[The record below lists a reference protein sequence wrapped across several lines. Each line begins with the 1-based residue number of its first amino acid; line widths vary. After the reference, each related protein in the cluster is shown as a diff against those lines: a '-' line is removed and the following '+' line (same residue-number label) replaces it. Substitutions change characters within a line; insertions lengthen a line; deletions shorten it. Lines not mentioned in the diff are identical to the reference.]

1 VDLTRRDLGKLALAA
16 IPASRLIAKPNSTFD
31 GVHVGVITYSYRSMP
46 GANDAEALLK
56 YIVDS
61 GISGIELMAPA
72 AEIYAGS
79 PAPAGRGGGGGG
91 GGQGRGPGVEPGAA
105 PPGGQAAGAGAAQGA
120 GPGGAPGGPGGAGRG
135 RGGRPP
141 MTPEQQAAQQA
152 RVEELKKWRLSV
164 SMDKYKAM
172 RKMYNDAGVNIY
184 AFKLEPTP
192 SMSDE
197 EYEYIFHVADTLGA
211 NHVTLEL
218 SGDAAF
224 TQRIGDFAAKK
235 KMVVAYHAHT
245 QATITA
251 WDAVLAQSK
260 GNAIN
265 LDCGHYVAGTSE
277 SPILLILKHHD
288 RIASMHLKDR
298 KKASNGG
305 ANLPWGQGETP
316 IKEIL
321 TLMRKEKYK
330 FPASIELE
338 YQIPEGS
345 DAVVETSKCVQF
357 CKNALA

>member
-1 VDLTRRDLGKLALAA
+1 MDLTRRDLGKLALAA
-16 IPASRLIAKPNSTFD
+16 IPASKLLAKPNSKFD
-31 GVHVGVITYSYRSMP
+31 SVQIGVITYSYRSMP

-61 GISGIELMAPA
+61 GVSGIELMGPA

-79 PAPAGRGGGGGG
+79 PASAGRAGGGAGAGRGGG
-91 GGQGRGPGVEPGAA
+91 RRA
-105 PPGGQAAGAGAAQGA
+105 PL
-120 GPGGAPGGPGGAGRG
+120 
-135 RGGRPP
+135 
-141 MTPEQQAAQQA
+141 TPEQQAAQQA
-152 RVEELKKWRLSV
+152 RAAELKAWRLSV
-164 SMDKYKAM
+164 SMDKYEAL
-172 RKMYNDAGVNIY
+172 RKMYNDAGVDIY
-184 AFKLEPTP
+184 AFKLEPNP
-192 SMSDE
+192 NMSDE

-218 SGDAAF
+218 SNNAAF
-224 TQRIGDFAAKK
+224 TKRIGDFAAKK
-235 KMVVAYHAHT
+235 KMRVAYHAHT
-245 QATITA
+245 QASLTA
-251 WDAVLAQSK
+251 WDAVLEQST

-265 LDCGHYVAGTSE
+265 LDCGHFVAGTSE
-277 SPILLILKHHD
+277 SPIPLIRKHSS

-305 ANLPWGQGETP
+305 ANLVWGQGETP

-321 TLMRKEKYK
+321 MLMRQEKYK

-338 YQIPEGS
+338 YDIPEGS

>member
-1 VDLTRRDLGKLALAA
+1 LL
-16 IPASRLIAKPNSTFD
+16 AKPNSNFD
-31 GVHVGVITYSYRSMP
+31 GVQVGTITYSYRSMP

-61 GISGIELMAPA
+61 GVSAIELMGPA

-79 PAPAGRGGGGGG
+79 PAAAGRGGGAGRGPGGGPGGGGGGAGRAPGGGGGG
-91 GGQGRGPGVEPGAA
+91 GGRA
-105 PPGGQAAGAGAAQGA
+105 PL
-120 GPGGAPGGPGGAGRG
+120 
-135 RGGRPP
+135 
-141 MTPEQQAAQQA
+141 TPEQQAAQQA
-152 RVEELKKWRLSV
+152 RADELKKWRLSV
-164 SMDKYKAM
+164 PMDKYKAM

-184 AFKLEPTP
+184 AFKLEPNP
-192 SMSDE
+192 NMSDE

-218 SGDAAF
+218 SNNAAF

-235 KMVVAYHAHT
+235 RMMVAYHAHT
-245 QATITA
+245 QATMTA
-251 WDAVLAQSK
+251 WDGVLAQSK

-265 LDCGHYVAGTSE
+265 LDCGHFVAGTSE
-277 SPILLILKHHD
+277 SPIPVILKHHD

-298 KKASNGG
+298 QKATTGG

-321 TLMRKEKYK
+321 QTMRKEKYK

-345 DAVVETSKCVQF
+345 DAVVETTKCVQF

>member
-16 IPASRLIAKPNSTFD
+16 LPASRLLAKPNSNFD
-31 GVHVGVITYSYRSMP
+31 GVQVGVITYSYRSMP

-61 GISGIELMAPA
+61 GISGIELMGPA

-79 PAPAGRGGGGGG
+79 PAAAGRGGGGGG
-91 GGQGRGPGVEPGAA
+91 GGRGRGPGGGPGRGPDGAA
-105 PPGGQAAGAGAAQGA
+105 
-120 GPGGAPGGPGGAGRG
+120 APGGPARGPGG
-135 RGGRPP
+135 GGRPP
-141 MTPEQQAAQQA
+141 LTPEQQAAQQNRA
-152 RVEELKKWRLSV
+152 EELKKWRLSV
-164 SMDKYKAM
+164 SMDKYKAL
-172 RKMYNDAGVNIY
+172 RKMYNDAGVDIY
-184 AFKLEPTP
+184 AFKLEPNP
-192 SMSDE
+192 NMSDE
-197 EYEYIFHVADTLGA
+197 EYEYIFHVADTLGS

-218 SGDAAF
+218 SNNAEF
-224 TQRIGDFAAKK
+224 TRRIGDFAAKK
-235 KMVVAYHAHT
+235 KMRVAYHAHL

-251 WDAVLAQSK
+251 WDAVLEQST

-277 SPILLILKHHD
+277 SPIPLIQKHSS
-288 RIASMHLKDR
+288 RIASIHLKDR
-298 KKASNGG
+298 MKASNGA

-321 TLMRKEKYK
+321 TLMRAQKYK

>member
-1 VDLTRRDLGKLALAA
+1 LGDAEEEDPVVLTRRDLGKLALAA
-16 IPASRLIAKPNSTFD
+16 LPAAKLLAKPNSKFE
-31 GVHVGVITYSYRSMP
+31 GVQIGVITYSYRSMP

-61 GISGIELMAPA
+61 GISGIELMGPA
-72 AEIYAGS
+72 AENYAGS
-79 PAPAGRGGGGGG
+79 PAAAGRGGGAPLTPV
-91 GGQGRGPGVEPGAA
+91 QRIAQQPGA
-105 PPGGQAAGAGAAQGA
+105 
-120 GPGGAPGGPGGAGRG
+120 
-135 RGGRPP
+135 
-141 MTPEQQAAQQA
+141 
-152 RVEELKKWRLSV
+152 VELKAWRLSV
-164 SMDKYKAM
+164 SMDKYKAL

-184 AFKLEPTP
+184 AFKLEPNP
-192 SMSDE
+192 NMSDE
-197 EYEYIFHVADTLGA
+197 EYDYVFHVADTLGA

-218 SGDAAF
+218 SSDAAF
-224 TQRIGDFAAKK
+224 TKRIGDFAAKK
-235 KMVVAYHAHT
+235 RMRVAYHAHT

-251 WDAVLAQSK
+251 WDAVLEQSK

-277 SPILLILKHHD
+277 SPIPLIQKHGS

-321 TLMRKEKYK
+321 ALMRQEKYK

-357 CKNALA
+357 SKNALA

>member
-1 VDLTRRDLGKLALAA
+1 MDFSRRDLGKLALAA
-16 IPASRLIAKPNSTFD
+16 LPASRLLAAKPNSNFD
-31 GVHVGVITYSYRSMP
+31 GVQVGVITYSYRSMP
-46 GANDAEALLK
+46 GANDAKELLK

-61 GISGIELMAPA
+61 GVSGIELMGPA

-79 PAPAGRGGGGGG
+79 PAAAGRGPGGGG
-91 GGQGRGPGVEPGAA
+91 GGQGRAA
-105 PPGGQAAGAGAAQGA
+105 
-120 GPGGAPGGPGGAGRG
+120 GAPGGGGGQGRG
-135 RGGRPP
+135 QGGGGRQP
-141 MTPEQQAAQQA
+141 MTPEQQAAQRA
-152 RVEELKKWRLSV
+152 RGEDLKKWRLSV
-164 SMDKYKAM
+164 SMDKYKEL
-172 RKMYNDAGVNIY
+172 RHMYNEAGVNIY
-184 AFKLEPTP
+184 AFKLEPNP
-192 SMSDE
+192 NMSDE

-218 SGDAAF
+218 SNNAEF
-224 TQRIGDFAAKK
+224 TQRIGEFAAKK
-235 KMVVAYHAHT
+235 HMVVAYHAHL

-277 SPILLILKHHD
+277 SPIPVILKHHD
-288 RIASMHLKDR
+288 RIASVHLKDR
-298 KKASNGG
+298 KKASNG
-305 ANLPWGQGETP
+305 ADNLPWGQGETP
-316 IKEIL
+316 IRDIL
-321 TLMRKEKYK
+321 QLMRKEKYN

>member
-16 IPASRLIAKPNSTFD
+16 LPASKLLAKPNSNFD
-31 GVHVGVITYSYRSMP
+31 GVQVGVITYSYRSMP

-61 GISGIELMAPA
+61 GISGIELMGPA

-79 PAPAGRGGGGGG
+79 PASAGGGGGG
-91 GGQGRGPGVEPGAA
+91 GGRNGAARGGAAGAPGAAPGQGRGPGG
-105 PPGGQAAGAGAAQGA
+105 
-120 GPGGAPGGPGGAGRG
+120 GGAGRT
-135 RGGRPP
+135 PL
-141 MTPEQQAAQQA
+141 TPEQQAAQQA
-152 RVEELKKWRLSV
+152 RAAELKAWRLSV
-164 SMDKYKAM
+164 SMDKYKAL
-172 RKMYNDAGVNIY
+172 RKMYNDAGVDIY
-184 AFKLEPTP
+184 ALKLEPNP
-192 SMSDE
+192 NMSDE

-218 SGDAAF
+218 SNNAEF
-224 TQRIGDFAAKK
+224 TKRIGDFAAKK
-235 KMVVAYHAHT
+235 KMRVAYHAHT

-251 WDAVLAQSK
+251 WDAVLEQST

-277 SPILLILKHHD
+277 SPIPLIRKD
-288 RIASMHLKDR
+288 SGRIASMHLKDR

-321 TLMRKEKYK
+321 MLMRQEKYK

>member
-16 IPASRLIAKPNSTFD
+16 IPASRLLLAKPNSTFD
-31 GVHVGVITYSYRSMP
+31 GVQVGTITYSYRSMP
-46 GANDAEALLK
+46 GANDAEKLLT

-61 GISGIELMAPA
+61 GISAIELMAPA

-79 PAPAGRGGGGGG
+79 PAAAGRGGGG
-91 GGQGRGPGVEPGAA
+91 GGQGRGPG
-105 PPGGQAAGAGAAQGA
+105 
-120 GPGGAPGGPGGAGRG
+120 GPGGAPGGQVGQGRGPGGGG
-135 RGGRPP
+135 GGGRAA

-152 RVEELKKWRLSV
+152 RAEELKKWRLSV

-192 SMSDE
+192 AMSDE
-197 EYEYIFHVADTLGA
+197 EYEYIFHVASTLGA

-218 SGDAAF
+218 SNNAAF
-224 TQRIGDFAAKK
+224 TQRLGDFAAKRN
-235 KMVVAYHAHT
+235 MLVAYHAHT
-245 QATITA
+245 QATMTA

-265 LDCGHYVAGTSE
+265 LDCGHFVAGTSE
-277 SPILLILKHHD
+277 SPIPLILKQHS
-288 RIASMHLKDR
+288 RIASIHLKDR
-298 KKASNGG
+298 KKGTDGG
-305 ANLPWGQGETP
+305 ANLAWGQGETP

-321 TLMRKEKYK
+321 MTMRKEKYK

>member
-1 VDLTRRDLGKLALAA
+1 MDLTRRDLGKLALAA
-16 IPASRLIAKPNSTFD
+16 LPASRLLAEPNSNFD
-31 GVHVGVITYSYRSMP
+31 GVQIGVITYSYRSMP
-46 GANDAEALLK
+46 GANDAQALLK

-61 GISGIELMAPA
+61 GISGIELMGPA

-79 PAPAGRGGGGGG
+79 PAAVGRGGG
-91 GGQGRGPGVEPGAA
+91 R
-105 PPGGQAAGAGAAQGA
+105 
-120 GPGGAPGGPGGAGRG
+120 APGGPGGTFPAGPGGGGRG
-135 RGGRPP
+135 RAPL
-141 MTPEQQAAQQA
+141 TPEQQAAQKA
-152 RVEELKKWRLSV
+152 RAEELKAWRLSV
-164 SMDKYKAM
+164 SMDKYKAL
-172 RKMYNDAGVNIY
+172 RRLYNDAGVNIY
-184 AFKLEPTP
+184 AFKLEPNP
-192 SMSDE
+192 NMSDE

-218 SGDAAF
+218 SNDAAF
-224 TQRIGDFAAKK
+224 TKRIGDFAAKK
-235 KMVVAYHAHT
+235 HMRVAYHAHT
-245 QATITA
+245 QASMTA
-251 WDAVLAQSK
+251 WDAVLDQSP
-260 GNAIN
+260 GNALN

-277 SPILLILKHHD
+277 SPIPLIQKHSS

-298 KKASNGG
+298 KKGSNGG

-345 DAVVETSKCVQF
+345 DAVVETAKCVQF

>member
-1 VDLTRRDLGKLALAA
+1 
-16 IPASRLIAKPNSTFD
+16 
-31 GVHVGVITYSYRSMP
+31 
-46 GANDAEALLK
+46 
-56 YIVDS
+56 
-61 GISGIELMAPA
+61 
-72 AEIYAGS
+72 
-79 PAPAGRGGGGGG
+79 
-91 GGQGRGPGVEPGAA
+91 
-105 PPGGQAAGAGAAQGA
+105 
-120 GPGGAPGGPGGAGRG
+120 
-135 RGGRPP
+135 

-152 RVEELKKWRLSV
+152 RAEELKKWRLSV

-192 SMSDE
+192 AMSDE

-218 SGDAAF
+218 STNAAF

-235 KMVVAYHAHT
+235 NMVVAYHAHT

-260 GNAIN
+260 GNAVN

-277 SPILLILKHHD
+277 SPIPVIQKLHD
-288 RIASMHLKDR
+288 RIASIHLKDR

-305 ANLPWGQGETP
+305 DNLPWGQGETP

>member
-1 VDLTRRDLGKLALAA
+1 
-16 IPASRLIAKPNSTFD
+16 
-31 GVHVGVITYSYRSMP
+31 
-46 GANDAEALLK
+46 
-56 YIVDS
+56 
-61 GISGIELMAPA
+61 
-72 AEIYAGS
+72 
-79 PAPAGRGGGGGG
+79 
-91 GGQGRGPGVEPGAA
+91 
-105 PPGGQAAGAGAAQGA
+105 
-120 GPGGAPGGPGGAGRG
+120 
-135 RGGRPP
+135 
-141 MTPEQQAAQQA
+141 
-152 RVEELKKWRLSV
+152 
-164 SMDKYKAM
+164 MDKYKAL
-172 RKMYNDAGVNIY
+172 RKMYNDAGVDIY
-184 AFKLEPTP
+184 ALKLEPNP
-192 SMSDE
+192 NMSDE
-197 EYEYIFHVADTLGA
+197 EYEYIFHVADTLGS

-218 SGDAAF
+218 SNNAEF
-224 TQRIGDFAAKK
+224 TKRIGDFAAKK
-235 KMVVAYHAHT
+235 RMRVAYHAHT

-251 WDAVLAQSK
+251 WDAVLEQST

-277 SPILLILKHHD
+277 SPIPLIRKLSG

-321 TLMRKEKYK
+321 MLMRQEKYK